1 MIPIFN
7 LPMYKVNYI
16 RPLLCLLL
24 FCFLLACSE
33 SSPSD
38 DSLPTPT
45 QEEEVKKEDPGIEEN
60 NQNETEDDSQ
70 NDTEEEDPTEP
81 NENPDNEGGNA
92 EVPENR
98 IELSGDETS
107 QVGNELIVGHIAVG
121 LTQVTGNERT
131 VILSDILTP
140 IGEDGPEPQDVENN
154 FIIVCLDLG
163 DQATEQADRALSINI
178 SVDGSDYK
186 YACASPSV
194 GTFIECGDDFEIDF
208 EEKEIVFKETTVV
221 NTDNN
226 NRIRLSGTVEWTD

>member
-1 MIPIFN
+1 
-7 LPMYKVNYI
+7 MYKVNYI

-38 DSLPTPT
+38 DSLPTPS
-45 QEEEVKKEDPGIEEN
+45 QEEEIDNEDSEEEN

-70 NDTEEEDPTEP
+70 NDTEEEDTSEP
-81 NENPDNEGGNA
+81 NENPDNDEDGNA
-92 EVPENR
+92 EAPENR

-107 QVGNELIVGHIAVG
+107 KVGNELIVGHIAVG

-140 IGEDGPEPQDVENN
+140 IGEDGPEPEDVENN

-178 SVDGSDYK
+178 SVDGTDYK

-194 GTFIECGDDFEIDF
+194 GTFIDCGDDFEIDF
-208 EEKEIVFKETTVV
+208 EQKVIVFKETTVV

-226 NRIRLSGTVEWTD
+226 NMITLSGTVEWTD

>member
-1 MIPIFN
+1 
-7 LPMYKVNYI
+7 MYKAFSI

-24 FCFLLACSE
+24 FYFLLACSE
-33 SSPSD
+33 SSPGD

-45 QEEEVKKEDPGIEEN
+45 QEEEINNEDSEEEEEESD
-60 NQNETEDDSQ
+60 QNETEDDSQ
-70 NDTEEEDPTEP
+70 NETDEEDGSEQ
-81 NENPDNEGGNA
+81 NENPDSDEDGNA
-92 EVPENR
+92 EDQGNR

-107 QVGNELIVGHIAVG
+107 KVGNELVVGHIAVG

-131 VILSDILTP
+131 VILSDVHTP

-178 SVDGSDYK
+178 SVDGNDYK
-186 YACASPSV
+186 YACASPAA
-194 GTFIECGDDFEIDF
+194 GTFIECGDDFSIDF
-208 EEKEIVFKETTVV
+208 EEKEIVFIETTVV

-226 NRIRLSGTVEWTD
+226 NMITLSGTVKWTD